1 MSSEE
6 DHQSRDIKV
15 HLIDYDDVPA
25 HSFPFFTSYRMFFDE
40 QIRCYGFYEDED
52 LVAVTAIIPEEQD
65 FEGGFI
71 SVGCPIIY
79 VFEVREDLRKKGIG
93 YLCAQILIHNVI
105 EGDTIQL
112 CCSPF
117 VRPFWQKVGFEIVY
131 FDRSLYMNKMIL
143 KKGGIKEEEE
153 IEGFF
158 SP

>member
-1 MSSEE
+1 MKCKI
-6 DHQSRDIKV
+6 QIFIKWIV
-15 HLIDYDDVPA
+15 CFYLIISTSKNIF
-25 HSFPFFTSYRMFFDE
+25 SF
-40 QIRCYGFYEDED
+40 FY
-52 LVAVTAIIPEEQD
+52 AIPDWQED

-93 YLCAQILIHNVI
+93 YLCAQTLIHNVI

-131 FDRSLYMNKMIL
+131 FDQSLYMNKMVL
-143 KKGGIKEEEE
+143 KKGGIKEEDE
-153 IEGFF
+153 IEGFS